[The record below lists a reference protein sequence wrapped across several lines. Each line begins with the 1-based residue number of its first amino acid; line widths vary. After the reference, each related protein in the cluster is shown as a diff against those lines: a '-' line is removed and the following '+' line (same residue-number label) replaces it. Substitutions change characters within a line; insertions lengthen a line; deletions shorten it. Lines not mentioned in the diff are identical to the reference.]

1 MDTYFQHPLLISNML
16 LDWDIIFNEQNG
28 IFYSDESSVK
38 WGFKLNGK
46 DLLNKWGWCERLKE
60 MIIPYICM

>member
-1 MDTYFQHPLLISNML
+1 ML

-28 IFYSDESSVK
+28 IFFVQMESSVK
-38 WGFKLNGK
+38 WGFKLNEK
-46 DLLNKWGWCERLKE
+46 DLLNKWEWCERLKE